1 MGSEIWGSWGGLVDH
16 LQPHPPSRDN
26 QEVGDSYPCCY
37 RRHNGM
43 QSPLWQA
50 CRNLA
55 DIANPQSSTPR
66 SRKRSSTNL
75 ADLRLAPLSA
85 RFAEEVVEPAGPR
98 SAPRSPYEEA
108 KELAYNRNHPSYLQG
123 RSAPS
128 TPGIL
133 SRSSSRRHLGGG
145 LSRRGSLYDDGVES
159 NYVSARESPEVSLY
173 GRTNGSGMP
182 KAKSEATLALKT
194 RLTGHHPARHSAKG
208 GVRSPDLPRR
218 SKTHG
223 MNTPRSRSRLNDESW
238 LSHATSTAH
247 TLLQESKGHTWRSS
261 SSLLETNISDEDEDE
276 GYEELAALSTLQLPQ
291 TGPESPVSERAQHR
305 WGSRFGS
312 RNASRRT
319 SRRGSMTNLR
329 TPLAT
334 ADSAGGYFD
343 ALEPAEEA
351 SSADDDHEAPSA
363 DEAELA
369 LLAQGR
375 GAGIGGF
382 VDRIV
387 NFSLFDVA
395 ESEESG
401 VEASREGEARASA
414 PPLPP
419 PPAPNEEGEKVGLW
433 EDAAWLLSIAGRALT

>member
-1 MGSEIWGSWGGLVDH
+1 M
-16 LQPHPPSRDN
+16 
-26 QEVGDSYPCCY
+26 
-37 RRHNGM
+37 RH
-43 QSPLWQA
+43 
-50 CRNLA
+50 
-55 DIANPQSSTPR
+55 
-66 SRKRSSTNL
+66 
-75 ADLRLAPLSA
+75 
-85 RFAEEVVEPAGPR
+85 
-98 SAPRSPYEEA
+98 
-108 KELAYNRNHPSYLQG
+108 HPSYLQG
-123 RSAPS
+123 RSAPT
-128 TPGIL
+128 TPSGIL

-145 LSRRGSLYDDGVES
+145 LSRRESLYEEGEGLES
-159 NYVSARESPEVSLY
+159 SYVSARESPEGLDY
-173 GRTNGSGMP
+173 GRGEDGRMP

-194 RLTGHHPARHSAKG
+194 RLTGNHPARPERKG
-208 GVRSPDLPRR
+208 GVRSPTLPRR
-218 SKTHG
+218 SRTHG
-223 MNTPRSRSRLNDESW
+223 YNTPRSRSRLNDESW
-238 LSHATSTAH
+238 LSHATSTTH

-261 SSLLETNISDEDEDE
+261 SSLLDTNVSDDDEDE
-276 GYEELAALSTLQLPQ
+276 GYEELAALSTLQGPQ
-291 TGPESPVSERAQHR
+291 SPASERAQHR

-351 SSADDDHEAPSA
+351 SFADDEQAPSA

-369 LLAQGR
+369 RLAKGGR
-375 GAGIGGF
+375 SGIGGF
-382 VDRIV
+382 VDRIA

-401 VEASREGEARASA
+401 VESSRGEGKQRQVGVRA

-419 PPAPNEEGEKVGLW
+419 PPAPNEEGERVGLW